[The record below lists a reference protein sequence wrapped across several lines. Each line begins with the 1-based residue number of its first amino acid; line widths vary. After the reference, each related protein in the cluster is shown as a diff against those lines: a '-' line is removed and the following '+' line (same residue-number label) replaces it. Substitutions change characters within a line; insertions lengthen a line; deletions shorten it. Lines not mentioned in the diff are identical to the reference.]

1 MVGHPPGSELAHIH
15 ISHTMHYNTFQV
27 GHKKPEKEMEKP
39 VCFNCE
45 EEKTFCLLTKQTP
58 GTGWMELNV
67 FLKAFCATESNKA
80 NTKMKAIEE
89 GEVHVANKA
98 FYPK

>member
-45 EEKTFCLLTKQTP
+45 EEKTFLSVDETDTRDRVDGAKCVFKSLLCHRK
-58 GTGWMELNV
+58 
-67 FLKAFCATESNKA
+67 
-80 NTKMKAIEE
+80 
-89 GEVHVANKA
+89 
-98 FYPK
+98 